1 MIKSNSI
8 KINAKRVYLGI
19 LNFAFLGSGV
29 AYAQQS
35 QYQQPSAQTPG
46 VAAPQANSPVNNLPP
61 AVPVATNPFGSVK
74 TQEAPQQTIN
84 YGSPQNNINNGQQ
97 VILPANI
104 DKMAPQDTIPNP
116 AVSQQQMMGYPSAP
130 PTGLPQDMST
140 QNYSGGR
147 SGRSSTNIDPTEA
160 TMNILNTPNSR
171 IRELNRDLYD
181 KGRVINE
188 GPVTAPRAANG
199 VVIAHISPGS
209 TSPVIRLFKNRTST
223 LIVTDMTGQP
233 WPIVNYDGL
242 STDDF
247 TVKRLDAPSP
257 EGYVLSVTPK
267 GAFVSGNLVLI
278 LKGLPTPLNVEFVSA
293 QKDVDTTTEIRV
305 QAKGPNAK
313 FSSITLPQ
321 AIDSALLSVLQGV
334 APQSAKE
341 LKVSTPAVQAWLAK
355 DGSMYVRTRYKIM
368 SPAFENVTSSPD
380 GTYAYKMV
388 PVPVVLFKVADGRFG
403 EFTVDGF

>member
-1 MIKSNSI
+1 MIKIGSI
-8 KINAKRVYLGI
+8 KFNAKNLTLKTLYLA
-19 LNFAFLGSGV
+19 LFSSTTV
-29 AYAQQS
+29 YAQQN
-35 QYQQPSAQTPG
+35 QYQQPSSQMPG
-46 VAAPQANSPVNNLPP
+46 VNQQPNTPVNNLSQQQ
-61 AVPVATNPFGSVK
+61 VPVATNPFGTVK
-74 TQEAPQQTIN
+74 PQEAPQQNIN
-84 YGSPQNNINNGQQ
+84 YAGAQNNLNNGQQ
-97 VILPANI
+97 VVLPTNI
-104 DKMAPQDTIPNP
+104 DKLGNQEQIPNP
-116 AVSQQQMMGYPSAP
+116 AQSQQQMMGYPAMP
-130 PTGLPQDMST
+130 PSGLPQDGGQS
-140 QNYSGGR
+140 YSG
-147 SGRSSTNIDPTEA
+147 SGRSRSSNIDPTEA
-160 TMNILNTPNSR
+160 TINILNTPNSR

-199 VVIAHISPGS
+199 VVVAHISPGS
-209 TSPVIRLFKNRTST
+209 TSPVIRLAKNRTST

-242 STDDF
+242 SSEDF

-267 GAFVSGNLVLI
+267 GAFVSGNLVVI
-278 LKGLPTPLNVEFVSA
+278 LKGLPTPLNIEFVSA

-341 LKVSTPAVQAWLAK
+341 LKVSTPAVQAWLSK
-355 DGSMYVRTRYKIM
+355 DGSMYVRTRFKIM

-388 PVPVVLFKVADGRFG
+388 PVPVVLYKVADGRFG